1 MKSKELIAEI
11 LKRDPSGE
19 LEVIAGGTPIYFV
32 DCEPAYYDGPLKIL
46 VQDKSRSGYNIV
58 GFKYTHQGNKIR
70 LHLMDLDDVL
80 LNDPDLP
87 IDISE
92 VSEHSSERTLEFIN
106 KTREEM
112 RSIIKKVKDKTNG

>member
-1 MKSKELIAEI
+1 MKTKDLIAELI
-11 LKRDPSGE
+11 KADPSGE

-46 VQDKSRSGYNIV
+46 IQDKSLTCYNIT
-58 GFKYTHQGNKIR
+58 GFKYTHQGEKVR

-87 IDISE
+87 VDISE
-92 VSEHSSERTLEFIN
+92 VTEHSRERTLDFIN
-106 KTREEM
+106 KTRDEM
-112 RSIIKKVKDKTNG
+112 RIIINKVKSKTNE